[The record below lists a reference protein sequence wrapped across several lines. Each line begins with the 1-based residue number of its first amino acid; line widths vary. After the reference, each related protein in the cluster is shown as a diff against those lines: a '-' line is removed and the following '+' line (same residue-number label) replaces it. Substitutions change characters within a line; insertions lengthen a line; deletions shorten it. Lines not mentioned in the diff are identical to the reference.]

1 MGAETGER
9 PALQEPREGR
19 MDSFTRELRE
29 LINRYITPAST
40 FEDYVWITAVL
51 EEEKERLDKDAEK
64 FLDADVNGHSP

>member
-1 MGAETGER
+1 
-9 PALQEPREGR
+9 

-29 LINRYITPAST
+29 LINRYITPTST

>member
-1 MGAETGER
+1 
-9 PALQEPREGR
+9 
-19 MDSFTRELRE
+19 MDSFTRELRK

-51 EEEKERLDKDAEK
+51 EEEKDRLDKDAEK

>member
-9 PALQEPREGR
+9 SALREGR
-19 MDSFTRELRE
+19 MDSFTRQLRE

-51 EEEKERLDKDAEK
+51 EEEKDRLDKDAEK